1 MTDVRHTLAATL
13 GDAYR
18 IDRELGGGG
27 MSRVFAAEERAL
39 GRRVV
44 VKVLSPELGGGVNIE
59 RFKREIQTAAQL
71 QHAHIV
77 PVLIA
82 GQTGDLPFYTMPYVD
97 GESLRARLG
106 RSGALPLNDTVSIL
120 RDVARALAYAHERGI
135 VHRDIKPDNVML
147 SGGSAV
153 VTDFGIAKAIS
164 AARTGDGNATLTQV
178 GQSIGTP
185 AYMAPEQAAGDPSS
199 DHRSDLY
206 AFGCMAYE
214 MLAGQPP
221 FIEKSPQQLLAAHM
235 GREPE
240 PLLSRRPDTPPALAS
255 LVMRCLE
262 KDAADRPRSANE
274 IARTLETV
282 TSGGTHPGMPPVLLG
297 SPGMLSRALVV
308 YAAAFVGVA
317 LLAKLATV
325 VVGLP
330 DWVFPGALVVMALGL
345 PMILL
350 TSYVQRATQCALE
363 STPTYTPGGTMTLG
377 AGTMATMAVKANPHM
392 SWRRTA
398 RGGFLAMGGFVLL
411 VVAFMV
417 TRALGIGPAASLL
430 SSGQLTESDQILVA
444 DFAAAGPDA
453 ALGSVLG
460 EALRTSLSR
469 SQRVRIV
476 QASGVA
482 GALRRME
489 RPLDTPV
496 DSALAMEMAQRDGL
510 KAIVAGN
517 LTAAGTSYLV
527 SVRLI
532 AAATG
537 DVLASFQESARDAT
551 DLISV
556 IDGLGRDLRGKIGE
570 SLRDVQAA
578 PALTR
583 VTTGSL
589 EALRKFTEGARFNDI
604 LSQPAKAIAPLEE
617 AIRLDSNFAMAYRK
631 LAISLNSTGD
641 WRRAGDVIERGYALR
656 DRIPEAERLALLGV
670 YHMYSRN
677 ADRAKVIE
685 NYEELFRK
693 YPEWHTI
700 ITTDLL
706 ATAYMSRQE
715 YAKAESLW
723 AVAIERAPDEN
734 SPWSDII
741 RAQAAQGKLDEAL
754 QSARRAGGR
763 DAQKFAEVEAGNVHY
778 NAGRL
783 DSAAATYERV
793 IAVGGEGRGYATQ
806 ELSRLRAIEGRL
818 REAGELNTSRQAGM
832 LRALFVLGDSAE
844 ARKQFDEWVSRR
856 PDSLT
861 PLDYAL
867 VQAEFEAVVGRPGR
881 ARTLVQEFDAEA
893 GKTWIRSFHR
903 SQREWVMGWIAM
915 AERRFDDAVT
925 AFRNSEMRP
934 DGPADACAICW
945 DWATGL
951 AFDRGARPDSA
962 IAKYERY
969 LNTPWLFR
977 LYDDSYIRA
986 WVLRRLGELYEAKNE
1001 PAKAEQYY
1009 RQFVEQWRNAD
1020 PVLQPQVTEVRNR
1033 LTRLAEAARR
1043 RG

>member
-1 MTDVRHTLAATL
+1 
-13 GDAYR
+13 
-18 IDRELGGGG
+18 
-27 MSRVFAAEERAL
+27 MSRVFAAEELAL

-44 VKVLSPELGGGVNIE
+44 VKVLSPALGGGVSIE
-59 RFKREIQTAAQL
+59 RFKREIQVAAQL

-82 GQTGDLPFYTMPYVD
+82 GQTGDLPFYTMPFVE
-97 GESLRARLG
+97 GESLRGRLG
-106 RSGALPLNDTVSIL
+106 RDGALPVSETVSIL

-147 SGGSAV
+147 WGGSAV

-206 AFGCMAYE
+206 AFGCMADE

-221 FIEKSPQQLLAAHM
+221 FTEKSPQQLLAAHM
-235 GREPE
+235 GRTPD
-240 PLLSRRPDTPPALAS
+240 PVLTRRPDVPPALAA

-262 KDAADRPRSANE
+262 KDSAHRPKSAGE

-282 TSGGTHPGMPPVLLG
+282 TSGGTHPAMPPVLLG
-297 SPGMLSRALVV
+297 SPGMLRRALLV

-317 LLAKLATV
+317 LLAKGATV

-330 DWVFPGALVVMALGL
+330 DWVFPGALMVMALGL

-350 TSYVQRATQCALE
+350 TSYVQRVTQRALE
-363 STPTYTPGGTMTLG
+363 STPTYTPGGTMALTG
-377 AGTMATMAVKANPHM
+377 GTMATMAVKASPHM
-392 SWRRTA
+392 SWRRTT
-398 RGGFLAMGGFVLL
+398 RGGFMAMGTFALL
-411 VVAFMV
+411 VVTFMV

-430 SSGQLTESDQILVA
+430 SSGQLSESDQILVA

-453 ALGSVLG
+453 ALGSVLA
-460 EALRTSLSR
+460 EAMRSSLSR

-496 DSALAMEMAQRDGL
+496 DSALAMELAQRDGL

-551 DLISV
+551 DLIPV
-556 IDGLGRDLRGKIGE
+556 IDGLGRELRGRIGE

-604 LSQPAKAIAPLEE
+604 LGEPDKAIAPLEE

-641 WRRAGDVIERGYALR
+641 DRRAADVIERGYALR

-670 YHMYSRN
+670 YYMYSRN

-685 NYEELFRK
+685 SYEELFRK

-706 ATAYMSRQE
+706 ATAYISRRE

-734 SPWSDII
+734 SPWLDIVT
-741 RAQAAQGKLDEAL
+741 AQAAQGRLDEAL
-754 QSARRAGGR
+754 QSARRAGAREAQPDAEQYAARVHYVAGR
-763 DAQKFAEVEAGNVHY
+763 WDSTSTLLEREAAAGGEASAGARTGLSVLRMIQGRFADAAVPHDNPRGIQQSLFVFGDSVEASRRYDRWVTRLPASVTPENRAFGT
-778 NAGRL
+778 ALGAAIIGRT
-783 DSAAATYERV
+783 D
-793 IAVGGEGRGYATQ
+793 
-806 ELSRLRAIEGRL
+806 RARERL
-818 REAGELNTSRQAGM
+818 REWDTEVRQRGLTAT
-832 LRALFVLGDSAE
+832 DSVD
-844 ARKQFDEWVSRR
+844 RVY
-856 PDSLT
+856 LT
-861 PLDYAL
+861 
-867 VQAEFEAVVGRPGR
+867 
-881 ARTLVQEFDAEA
+881 
-893 GKTWIRSFHR
+893 
-903 SQREWVMGWIAM
+903 GWIEL
-915 AERRFDDAVT
+915 AEGRYDDAVT
-925 AFRNSEMRP
+925 SFRRADSLP
-934 DGPADACAICW
+934 DGPSLSCAMCLDAPLGIAH
-945 DWATGL
+945 
-951 AFDRGARPDSA
+951 DRAGRPDSA
-962 IAKYERY
+962 IAYFEHY
-969 LNTPWLFR
+969 LDTPFLFR
-977 LYDDSYIRA
+977 MNQDVIQRA
-986 WVLRRLGELYEAKNE
+986 WILRRLGELYEAKGE

-1009 RQFVEQWRNAD
+1009 RQFVEQWKDAD

>member
-44 VKVLSPELGGGVNIE
+44 VKVLSPELGGGVSIE

-82 GQTGDLPFYTMPYVD
+82 GQTGDLPFYTMPFVD
-97 GESLRARLG
+97 GESLRGRLG
-106 RSGALPLNDTVSIL
+106 REGALPVSETVSIL

-164 AARTGDGNATLTQV
+164 AARTGDGHATLTQV

-206 AFGCMAYE
+206 AYGCMAYE

-235 GREPE
+235 GRMPE
-240 PLLSRRPDTPPALAS
+240 PLLSRRPDAPPALAS

-262 KDAADRPRSANE
+262 KDAADRPRSASE

-282 TSGGTHPGMPPVLLG
+282 TSGGTHPAMPPVLLG
-297 SPGMLSRALVV
+297 NPGMLRRALVV
-308 YAAAFVGVA
+308 YAAAFICVA
-317 LLAKLATV
+317 LLAKGATV

-350 TSYVQRATQCALE
+350 TSYVQRATQRALE

-377 AGTMATMAVKANPHM
+377 AGTMATMAVKASPHV

-398 RGGFLAMGGFVLL
+398 RGGFMAIGAFALL

-430 SSGQLTESDQILVA
+430 SSGQLSESDQILVA

-453 ALGSVLG
+453 ALGSVLA
-460 EALRTSLSR
+460 EAMRSSLSR

-510 KAIVAGN
+510 KAVVAGN

-551 DLISV
+551 DLIPV

-583 VTTGSL
+583 VTTSSL

-604 LSQPAKAIAPLEE
+604 LGEPDKAIAPLEE
-617 AIRLDSNFAMAYRK
+617 AIRLDSSFAMAYRK
-631 LAISLNSTGD
+631 LAISLRSNGD
-641 WRRAGDVIERGYALR
+641 DRRAADVIERGYALR

-670 YHMYSRN
+670 YYDASRH

-706 ATAYMSRQE
+706 ATAYLSRRE

-723 AVAIERAPDEN
+723 AVALERAPDEN
-734 SPWSDII
+734 SPWLDIVT
-741 RAQAAQGKLDEAL
+741 AQAAQGQLDEAL
-754 QSARRAGGR
+754 RNARRAGAR
-763 DAQKFAEVEAGNVHY
+763 DAQPLAEPYAARVHY
-778 NAGRL
+778 VAGRW
-783 DSAAATYERV
+783 DSTSSILEREIAA
-793 IAVGGEGRGYATQ
+793 GGESSNAARTG
-806 ELSRLRAIEGRL
+806 LSTLRMIEGRFADAAVPHDNPRGIQQSLFVFGDSVEASRRYDRWVTRLPASVTQENRAFATALGAAIIGRTDRARERL
-818 REAGELNTSRQAGM
+818 REWDTEVRQRGLTARDSVD
-832 LRALFVLGDSAE
+832 RAYV
-844 ARKQFDEWVSRR
+844 
-856 PDSLT
+856 T
-861 PLDYAL
+861 
-867 VQAEFEAVVGRPGR
+867 
-881 ARTLVQEFDAEA
+881 
-893 GKTWIRSFHR
+893 
-903 SQREWVMGWIAM
+903 GWIEL
-915 AERRFDDAVT
+915 AEGRYDDAVT
-925 AFRNSEMRP
+925 GFRRADSLP
-934 DGPADACAICW
+934 DGPSLSCAMCLDAPIGIAH
-945 DWATGL
+945 
-951 AFDRGARPDSA
+951 DRAGRPDSA
-962 IAKYERY
+962 IAYFEHF
-969 LNTPWLFR
+969 LETPYLFR
-977 LYDDSYIRA
+977 MGQDAIQRA

-1009 RQFVEQWRNAD
+1009 RAFAEQWKDAD